1 MEILCETGDIR
12 LNEMTQIIVKRVAES
27 YPLPEGKRIVL
38 CDHAADAGEGDLL
51 ILLYRS
57 HAAPFL
63 SALNCRTTTY
73 RTLKRP
79 YSIRE
84 LESAV
89 KQLLSTVPAENAVPE
104 KSDKPTAVSPE
115 TIFDGRT
122 VSTGDITVSLTKR
135 EAAVFGVLYENR
147 GTPISRE
154 KLTEA
159 VWGRKTETNLCDVY
173 VCHLR
178 SKLEP
183 VFGKGFLTNL
193 RNEGYM
199 IV

>member
-1 MEILCETGDIR
+1 MEILCETGDVR
-12 LNEMTQIIVKRVAES
+12 LDEMTKVIVKRAAEE
-27 YPLPEGKRIVL
+27 YPLPDEKRLVL
-38 CDHAADAGEGDLL
+38 SDHAASAGEGDFL

-57 HAAPFL
+57 HAAPSL
-63 SALNCRTTTY
+63 SVLNCRTTIC
-73 RTLKRP
+73 RALRLP

-84 LESAV
+84 LEGTV
-89 KQLLSTVPAENAVPE
+89 RQLLSAAPAEAAVPE
-104 KSDKPTAVSPE
+104 KSHGAASVSPDAV
-115 TIFDGRT
+115 FDGRT
-122 VSTGDITVSLTKR
+122 VSTGDIAVSLTKR

-147 GTPISRE
+147 GKPVSRE

-159 VWGRKTETNLCDVY
+159 VWGRETETNLCDVY

-178 SKLEP
+178 GKLEP

-199 IV
+199 MV

>member
-1 MEILCETGDIR
+1 MEILCETGDVR
-12 LNEMTQIIVKRVAES
+12 LDEMTKVIVKRAAEG
-27 YPLPEGKRIVL
+27 YPLPEGGRIVL
-38 CDHAADAGEGDLL
+38 SDHAASAGEEDFL

-57 HAAPFL
+57 HAAP
-63 SALNCRTTTY
+63 SPNAPNCRTL
-73 RTLKRP
+73 RLP

-84 LESAV
+84 LENTV
-89 KQLLSTVPAENAVPE
+89 RLLLSAVPAETAVPGKINE
-104 KSDKPTAVSPE
+104 PALPSPD
-115 TIFDGRT
+115 TVFDGRT
-122 VSTGDITVSLTKR
+122 ISTGDITVSLTKR
-135 EAAVFGVLYENR
+135 EAAVFGILYKNR
-147 GTPISRE
+147 GKPVSRE

-159 VWGRKTETNLCDVY
+159 VWGRETETNLCDVY

-199 IV
+199 MV

>member
-1 MEILCETGDIR
+1 MEILCETGDVR
-12 LNEMTQIIVKRVAES
+12 LDEMTKVIVKRAAEE
-27 YPLPEGKRIVL
+27 YPLPDEKRLVL
-38 CDHAADAGEGDLL
+38 SDHAASAGEGDFL

-57 HAAPFL
+57 HAAP
-63 SALNCRTTTY
+63 SPASPNCRTL
-73 RTLKRP
+73 RLP

-84 LESAV
+84 LENTV
-89 KQLLSTVPAENAVPE
+89 KLLLSAVPAETAVPE
-104 KSDKPTAVSPE
+104 KSHGAASVSPDAV
-115 TIFDGRT
+115 FDGRT
-122 VSTGDITVSLTKR
+122 VSTGDIAVSLTKR

-147 GTPISRE
+147 GKPVSRE

-159 VWGRKTETNLCDVY
+159 VWGRETETNLCDVY

-178 SKLEP
+178 GKLEP

-199 IV
+199 MV